1 MKPSLKIFNY
11 YFYFAFEDNAL
22 KTDKELLL
30 KSLVNLAY
38 TLLLMFAAP
47 IVLFQAFKNEGN
59 ALYPFV
65 LQIGLLMAVAA
76 IVMGFYSINVMM
88 HAIFGRRK

>member
-1 MKPSLKIFNY
+1 MR
-11 YFYFAFEDNAL
+11 
-22 KTDKELLL
+22 TDKELLL
-30 KSLVNLAY
+30 KSLINLFY

-47 IVLFQAFKNEGN
+47 VVLFQAFKNEGS

-65 LQIGLLMAVAA
+65 LQLGLLMAVAA

-88 HAIFGRRK
+88 HAIFGSRK

>member
-1 MKPSLKIFNY
+1 MVSIRIFGAN
-11 YFYFAFEDNAL
+11 L
-22 KTDKELLL
+22 SSMHTDKELLL
-30 KSLVNLAY
+30 KSLINLVY

-47 IVLFQAFKNEGN
+47 VVLFQAFKNEGN

-65 LQIGLLMAVAA
+65 LQFGLILAIAA